1 MKENQE
7 KKQQVF
13 SRKNEKSLMI
23 NYQEKKKKSFKQ
35 NHYVV

>member
-7 KKQQVF
+7 KNQQVF

-23 NYQEKKKKSFKQ
+23 NYQEKNKKSFKQ
-35 NHYVV
+35 NYSVV